1 MRIYNFHIYQIQL
14 RTFSMRLP
22 RSSTSVAI
30 VGLVFA
36 QAFSLGASQVFAQ
49 AKSTA
54 QAPALQQVG
63 GAGNAPVVV
72 TEEMLNERGV
82 PAEGVPPG
90 AEPAAP
96 GAANAAAAANKPA
109 AGAVETIKRP
119 KEPKAPPDKKEFDVK
134 PDEAGLVHFQFR
146 EQAWPDILQWVADV
160 SKLALDWQEL
170 PADTL
175 SIHAPDKTSLEETR
189 DMINRHLL
197 ARGFTILEFPGVL
210 QVVKTQGIN
219 VALVPRVA
227 PEDLAKLPSN
237 RYVRT
242 TFTLKTLIAK
252 EIVDE
257 LKPLISSNGS
267 LQALSNTNRL
277 EAIDTAS
284 NLAQIHS
291 VISEEQSESV
301 LMNLAR
307 EFPLEHVRAT
317 EVREQLAVFLK
328 LEGAKR
334 GGGAAMEMSPEME
347 MQQQQMMMMQQ
358 QQLAAQQA
366 AMAGQPGMPENKRRE
381 IYLVANPRRNSLI
394 VNAPPDKMA
403 IIASFITRVDVS
415 NPNEQYQA
423 LTTRM
428 KVYRLSSL
436 EPKQFVA
443 SLLALNVLEPTTR
456 LEVDDKNKSMI
467 AYASLADHLTIQE
480 TIKKLDGSAR
490 QVEVLQ
496 LRRLR
501 AEEVAGT
508 IRLLMGIDGEK
519 KEDNSRRRFFYFD
532 PFQMNN
538 KESKSSDQ
546 LRIGANAV
554 NNQIILWANEFE
566 TAEIKKLLI
575 KLGELPPEGGSD
587 QRVRV
592 IEASRS
598 EETREYLERLKRY
611 WESNG
616 IELEIPEA
624 AEFEDK
630 PSSGSPKKDPPAQ
643 VLQGGEIGAIDG
655 TQDGPLPQ
663 GRLVATQQD
672 GAQDVLSKATGGEAA
687 SNSVVGEAGNGVRPS
702 NAANSNAANSGV
714 ANSGD
719 ANSGAEP
726 KKKIVIKLDPQG
738 NLVLESPD
746 TKALDRVEEWMIA
759 NAPPEQEYQ
768 VFKIEHT
775 RPFWIKLNLEDYF
788 KEEGKD
794 KKNSNDTVF
803 RYLFDLDPPKQEYE
817 GPQLG
822 KKRKLKFMSDSDSGT
837 LLVSGAS
844 PAQLDTIRRLI
855 ELWDRP
861 TEEDKQ
867 SLRYSKTVK
876 VEFSKAQSIVDAIKD
891 AFRDLLSSN
900 DKALEKDTSDG
911 AGGAGGKEPKQR
923 SRDSISDGGMNFEF
937 TGRLSLGVDS
947 LTNTIIVSAKGEDL
961 LKLICDLIEEL
972 DQKAKRSEQVEVVKV
987 NGASTAAL
995 EKALKNL
1002 LRTNKGLNG
1011 RNPQNVRLTP
1021 GANGQILQSGGFDN
1035 GQYSGGAV
1043 ESEGGDQ
1050 GGGED

>member
-1 MRIYNFHIYQIQL
+1 
-14 RTFSMRLP
+14 
-22 RSSTSVAI
+22 
-30 VGLVFA
+30 
-36 QAFSLGASQVFAQ
+36 
-49 AKSTA
+49 
-54 QAPALQQVG
+54 
-63 GAGNAPVVV
+63 
-72 TEEMLNERGV
+72 
-82 PAEGVPPG
+82 
-90 AEPAAP
+90 
-96 GAANAAAAANKPA
+96 
-109 AGAVETIKRP
+109 
-119 KEPKAPPDKKEFDVK
+119 
-134 PDEAGLVHFQFR
+134 
-146 EQAWPDILQWVADV
+146 
-160 SKLALDWQEL
+160 
-170 PADTL
+170 
-175 SIHAPDKTSLEETR
+175 
-189 DMINRHLL
+189 
-197 ARGFTILEFPGVL
+197 
-210 QVVKTQGIN
+210 
-219 VALVPRVA
+219 
-227 PEDLAKLPSN
+227 
-237 RYVRT
+237 
-242 TFTLKTLIAK
+242 
-252 EIVDE
+252 
-257 LKPLISSNGS
+257 
-267 LQALSNTNRL
+267 
-277 EAIDTAS
+277 
-284 NLAQIHS
+284 
-291 VISEEQSESV
+291 
-301 LMNLAR
+301 
-307 EFPLEHVRAT
+307 
-317 EVREQLAVFLK
+317 
-328 LEGAKR
+328 
-334 GGGAAMEMSPEME
+334 MEMSPEME

-566 TAEIKKLLI
+566 TAEIKKLLV

-598 EETREYLERLKRY
+598 QETREYLERLKRY

-616 IELEIPEA
+616 IELEIPDA
-624 AEFEDK
+624 GEFEDK
-630 PSSGSPKKDPPAQ
+630 PPSGSPKKDPPAP

-655 TQDGPLPQ
+655 TQEALFPQ
-663 GRLVATQQD
+663 VRLVATQQD
-672 GAQDVLSKATGGEAA
+672 GTQEPLGNTSGAGTGVDGTGVDGTGVDGTGTAVSGT
-687 SNSVVGEAGNGVRPS
+687 SNSGT
-702 NAANSNAANSGV
+702 ANSGV
-714 ANSGD
+714 
-719 ANSGAEP
+719 EP

-746 TKALDRVEEWMIA
+746 TKALDRVEEWMIS

-788 KEEGKD
+788 KEDGKD

-867 SLRYSKTVK
+867 SLRYSKTIK
-876 VEFSKAQSIVDAIKD
+876 VEYSKAQSIVDAIKD

-900 DKALEKDTSDG
+900 DKALEKDTSES

-961 LKLICDLIEEL
+961 LELISELIEEL

-987 NGASTAAL
+987 NGASTVAL

-1002 LRTNKGLNG
+1002 LRTNKGANG
-1011 RNPQNVRLTP
+1011 RNPQNMRLTP
-1021 GANGQILQSGGFDN
+1021 GANGQVIQSGGFDN
-1035 GQYSGGAV
+1035 GQSPGGAV